1 MTPLLTRRRT
11 FAPWRELQ
19 SLEDRL
25 RRLSGELEGSEAVTA
40 WKPAVDLV
48 ETEEEYRLDAELP
61 GMSTDDIEVEVQEGD
76 LVIRGEKESEEEEKG
91 RDYRFTERSYG
102 EFYRRFS
109 LPTSVDA
116 GAISA
121 RFEKGVLTVRIP
133 KKEQEAGRKIE
144 ITGS

>member
-25 RRLSGELEGSEAVTA
+25 RRLSEEIEGSEAVTA

-48 ETEEEYRLDAELP
+48 ETEDEYRLDAELP
-61 GMSTDDIEVEVQEGD
+61 GMSADDIDVEVQEGD
-76 LVIRGEKESEEEEKG
+76 LVIRGEKESEEEGEG

-121 RFEKGVLTVRIP
+121 RFESGVLTVRIP

-144 ITGS
+144 ITGG

>member
-25 RRLSGELEGSEAVTA
+25 RKLSEELEGGESVTT
-40 WKPAVDLV
+40 WRPAVDLV
-48 ETEEEYRLDAELP
+48 EAEDEYRLDAELP
-61 GMSTDDIEVEVQEGD
+61 GMSADDIAVEVQEGD
-76 LVIRGEKESEEEEKG
+76 LVVRGEKESEEEEKG
-91 RDYRFTERSYG
+91 RDYRFAERSYG

-121 RFEKGVLTVRIP
+121 RFENGVLTVRIP

-144 ITGS
+144 ITSG

>member
-25 RRLSGELEGSEAVTA
+25 RRLSEELEGSEAVTA

-48 ETEEEYRLDAELP
+48 ESEEEYRLDAELP
-61 GMSTDDIEVEVQEGD
+61 GMSADDIDVEVQEGD
-76 LVIRGEKESEEEEKG
+76 LVIHGEKESEEEGEG

-121 RFEKGVLTVRIP
+121 RFENGVLTVRIP

-144 ITGS
+144 ITGD